1 VKDDTPTLDDLGVTK
16 RQSHVA
22 QKVAELPPEDF
33 EAYVASPSPTVT
45 GAYTLTRGPHV
56 AQNAGDNEWYT
67 PKPYI
72 DAARAV
78 MGGIDLDPAS
88 SEEANTIVGGERFY
102 TAEDDGL
109 EQDWAGRVWLNP
121 PYSQP
126 LIGQFCEKLAA
137 EDECWVADWAL
148 VQHWAAS
155 EANTG
160 GVPWRLVAPL
170 VYQAAQLGLVD
181 LSGDIPPIVEVA
193 YCYRAAA
200 RFEAAADGRMV
211 PAFEDYVSAPA
222 PVPEQP

>member
-1 VKDDTPTLDDLGVTK
+1 MNMVAFNHIRAAARSLAASTDVTLHVGDLSAHLT
-16 RQSHVA
+16 RR
-22 QKVAELPPEDF
+22 
-33 EAYVASPSPTVT
+33 ASPLVSHQGVEFTAAP
-45 GAYTLTRGPHV
+45 GDGSRALR
-56 AQNAGDNEWYT
+56 AENARFRLA
-67 PKPYI
+67 I
-72 DAARAV
+72 
-78 MGGIDLDPAS
+78 GGIGP
-88 SEEANTIVGGERFY
+88 GG
-102 TAEDDGL
+102 
-109 EQDWAGRVWLNP
+109 P
-121 PYSQP
+121 
-126 LIGQFCEKLAA
+126 KLAA